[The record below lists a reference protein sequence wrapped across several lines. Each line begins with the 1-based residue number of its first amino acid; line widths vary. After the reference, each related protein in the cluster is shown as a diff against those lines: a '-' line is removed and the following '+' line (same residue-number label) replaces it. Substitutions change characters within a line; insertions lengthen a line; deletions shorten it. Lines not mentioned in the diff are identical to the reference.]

1 MARRTKKE
9 TEDSVSDSLITETGE
24 NADAGVAEPESDGPS
39 QGSEEGFAT
48 RKKRRTRAEMA
59 AARVQA
65 QVAARPV
72 VDVPPAIANGLY
84 DILGQLEVWGIT
96 TALKLTGER
105 VALAATVFRYSDS
118 DKAALA
124 GPTCK
129 VLGKYVPLGAT
140 KYADEMELAMLLF
153 SLHMQKYEYFQ
164 GQLQEMAKRAAG
176 GVA

>member
-9 TEDSVSDSLITETGE
+9 NEDSVLDPLITDTGE
-24 NADAGVAEPESDGPS
+24 NADTEGMGGVPDGFSPS
-39 QGSEEGFAT
+39 EDASSAPL
-48 RKKRRTRAEMA
+48 RPKKRRTKAEMA

-65 QVAARPV
+65 EVASRSV

-105 VALAATVFRYSDS
+105 VALAAAVFRYSDS

-129 VLGKYVPLGAT
+129 VLGKYIPLGAT

-164 GQLQEMAKRAAG
+164 GQLQEMARKAA
-176 GVA
+176 A